1 MRRTSLQLN
10 WLLVVSLPIT
20 CLLARVA
27 MAEEPMNA
35 VIASVNGKAI
45 TLVDIQKKA
54 KTPSRPKLS
63 DCSSKP
69 ELRQLLDQMILE
81 QLIEEEAKDR
91 QLSVNASD
99 IDGYINDIARQ
110 NGLSVDEFKKA
121 LRGEKIEFDEYKTR
135 VRGEILR
142 SKIAG
147 VLFREGTSISDEDIE
162 AYLKEHGDLNRSG
175 EKVKLRQLVI
185 SKEGKS
191 AEELAKLGEEI
202 ESEIQDGDD
211 FEDIVKKFSDSPD
224 KKDGGLLGVMA
235 ISDLSPAI
243 QDTILLLKA
252 GETSEKV
259 ESDSQISYFHVDERL
274 SGNTTE
280 TVKEDIRRMLENQK
294 MQEKLN
300 KYFTL
305 DIYKKHAVEKK
316 I

>member
-1 MRRTSLQLN
+1 MLRTP
-10 WLLVVSLPIT
+10 LLVVWLLICSLLIN
-20 CLLARVA
+20 CIGAL
-27 MAEEPMNA
+27 AEEPLNA
-35 VIASVNGKAI
+35 VVASVNGKAI

-54 KTPSRPKLS
+54 KMASKPKLS
-63 DCSSKP
+63 DCSAKP

-121 LRGEKIEFDEYKTR
+121 LRGEKIQFDEYKTR

-147 VLFREGTSISDEDIE
+147 VLFREGTSISDEEIE

-175 EKVKLRQLVI
+175 EKVKLRQLVV

-191 AEELAKLGEEI
+191 SEEIAKIGEEI
-202 ESEIQDGDD
+202 EADIQDGDD

-235 ISDLSPAI
+235 ISDLSPAV

-259 ESDSQISYFHVDERL
+259 ENDSQIYFFHVEERL
-274 SGNTTE
+274 SGDTTE
-280 TVKEDIRRMLENQK
+280 TVKEDVRRMLENQK

-305 DIYKKHAVEKK
+305 DIYKKHSIEKK
-316 I
+316 V

>member
-1 MRRTSLQLN
+1 MLRTP
-10 WLLVVSLPIT
+10 LLVVWLLICSLLIT
-20 CLLARVA
+20 CIGAL
-27 MAEEPMNA
+27 AEEPLNA
-35 VIASVNGKAI
+35 VVASVNGKAI

-54 KTPSRPKLS
+54 KMASKPKLS
-63 DCSSKP
+63 DCSAKP

-121 LRGEKIEFDEYKTR
+121 LRGEKIQFDEYKTR

-147 VLFREGTSISDEDIE
+147 VLFREGTSISDEEIE

-175 EKVKLRQLVI
+175 EKVKLRQLVV

-191 AEELAKLGEEI
+191 SEEIAKIGEEI
-202 ESEIQDGDD
+202 EADIQDGDD

-235 ISDLSPAI
+235 ISDLSPAV

-259 ESDSQISYFHVDERL
+259 ENDSQIYFFHVEERL
-274 SGNTTE
+274 SGDTTE
-280 TVKEDIRRMLENQK
+280 TVKEDVRRMLENQK

-305 DIYKKHAVEKK
+305 DIYKKHSIEKK
-316 I
+316 V